1 MKNREIIRVLNDIDE
16 LFKNRREIK
25 KNNPSLQSVPAD
37 INLKVMRNKKNLETA
52 YAAYDELRKDTMALI
67 EGINL
72 DNMAALTEEEREKVN
87 NSNKEIAELL
97 ETENPVKIEKINE
110 KDIERSNLDIEELA
124 ALGFM
129 LSFTS
134 PETHEESEK
143 AEQES

>member
-52 YAAYDELRKDTMALI
+52 YASYDELRKDSLALI

-72 DNMAALTEEEREKVN
+72 DNMAVLTEDEREKVN

-110 KDIERSNLDIEELA
+110 KDIERSNLDIEELS
-124 ALGFM
+124 ALSFM
-129 LSFTS
+129 LEFENIE
-134 PETHEESEK
+134 PVEE
-143 AEQES
+143 

>member
-52 YAAYDELRKDTMALI
+52 YASYDELRKDSLALI

-72 DNMAALTEEEREKVN
+72 DNMAVLTEDEREKVN
-87 NSNKEIAELL
+87 NINKEIAELL

-110 KDIERSNLDIEELA
+110 KDIERSNLDIEELS
-124 ALGFM
+124 ALSFM
-129 LSFTS
+129 LEFENIE
-134 PETHEESEK
+134 PVEE
-143 AEQES
+143 

>member
-16 LFKNRREIK
+16 LFKNRRELK

-37 INLKVMRNKKNLETA
+37 INLKVIRNKKNLETA

-72 DNMAALTEEEREKVN
+72 DNLAALTEGEREKVN
-87 NSNKEIAELL
+87 NTNKEIAELL
-97 ETENPVKIEKINE
+97 ETENPVKIEKIGE

-124 ALGFM
+124 ALSFM
-129 LSFTS
+129 LDF
-134 PETHEESEK
+134 ETIEPVEE
-143 AEQES
+143 

>member
-37 INLKVMRNKKNLETA
+37 INLKVMRNKNNLETA
-52 YAAYDELRKDTMALI
+52 YASYDELRKDSLALI

-72 DNMAALTEEEREKVN
+72 DNMAVLTEDEREKVN
-87 NSNKEIAELL
+87 NTNKEIAELL

-110 KDIERSNLDIEELA
+110 KDIERSNLDIEELS
-124 ALGFM
+124 ALSFM
-129 LSFTS
+129 LEFENIE
-134 PETHEESEK
+134 PVEE
-143 AEQES
+143 